1 MDDNSKHND
10 NRQWKDDKRDIDR
23 DQKRSR
29 YSRDGG
35 SNRNADRRSYNDRR
49 HEDYKRREK
58 YAVEDQKNFHK
69 SSPRTKGGIGSHS
82 SYSDHSRREFEQNR
96 SRDNV
101 DKHSRDRSDGSGHRS
116 RDKDREASSLDYQKK
131 YKDSSSD
138 RGGSG
143 RRQTNFKAE
152 EARSGEGDKHKRDDV
167 GDEKRDYLRASK
179 DGKSECLPTF
189 EETRGHRSGHHHKDT
204 SWRDSKELDDPKYT
218 RDEKGKSYDQESRG
232 LKDRLFK
239 EPRAHDEKS
248 VLATKKSKFST
259 DKDTEYSKDGSS
271 CY

>member
-1 MDDNSKHND
+1 LDDNSKHND

-218 RDEKGKSYDQESRG
+218 RDEKGKSRG